1 MKKINVKPA
10 KTITLEFEDGIKK
23 ELKFNAY
30 SMMILDD
37 EFEEGSLKTLAGV
50 IKKPFANGAKII
62 YSGMKAVDENVTLE
76 EAKNIT
82 ANLSIEEI
90 MDITNIAADSVVTED
105 SKKKLNN
112 MNITQEQTT
121 AMIQFLRELL

>member
-10 KTITLEFEDGIKK
+10 KTITLEFEDGVKK

-37 EFEEGSLKTLAGV
+37 EFEEGSLKILAGV
-50 IKKPFANGAKII
+50 VTKPFANGARII
-62 YSGMKAVDENVTLE
+62 YSGMKALDENVTLE
-76 EAKNIT
+76 EAKKIT

-90 MDITNIAADSVVTED
+90 MDITNKAADSVVTED

-112 MNITQEQTT
+112 MDITEEQTT
-121 AMIQFLRELL
+121 MMIQLLRELL

>member
-1 MKKINVKPA
+1 MKKINIKPVKA
-10 KTITLEFEDGIKK
+10 ITLEFEDGVKK

-50 IKKPFANGAKII
+50 VKKPFANGAKII
-62 YSGMKAVDENVTLE
+62 YSGMKAIDENVTLE

-90 MDITNIAADSVVTED
+90 MDITNMAADSVVTED
-105 SKKKLNN
+105 SKKKLSN
-112 MNITQEQTT
+112 MDITQEQTT
-121 AMIQFLRELL
+121 VMMQLLRELL